1 MSEKYFD
8 KVAAEWDAIRIHLFP
23 DVVREKAIAKTDIKT
38 GDLAADIGAGTGFL
52 SEILLSKGAKVT
64 AFDQSTEMVNQLIN
78 KFGNLLYFS
87 AKKGIDTNLPADENT
102 FDYVF
107 ANMYLHH
114 VENPQTAINE
124 MVRILKPGGKLV
136 ITDLDEHNFDFLVTE
151 QNDVWKGFKRRDI
164 KEWFQKAGLREIAIE
179 CIDENCCSVSK
190 GSNETAKISIFIA
203 SGEKGS
209 SSKRI
214 SSTGSARPEPR

>member
-8 KVAAEWDAIRIHLFP
+8 KVATEWDEIRTHLFP
-23 DVVREKAIAKTDIKT
+23 DAVREKAIAKTDIKT

-52 SEILLSKGAKVT
+52 SEILLSKGAKVI
-64 AFDQSTEMVNQLIN
+64 AFDQSTEMVNQLLN
-78 KFGNLLYFS
+78 KFGNSPYFS

-151 QNDVWKGFKRRDI
+151 QNDVWKGFKRKDI
-164 KEWFQKAGLREIAIE
+164 KEWFQKAGLSEIAIG
-179 CIDENCCSVSK
+179 CIDENCCSASK
-190 GSNETAKISIFIA
+190 ESNETAQISIFIA
-203 SGEKGS
+203 GGEKH
-209 SSKRI
+209 
-214 SSTGSARPEPR
+214 EN